1 MKKIMFNDKCG
12 LTNAVVLG
20 LKTMTRRMLP
30 KHMRYDSEHCNK
42 VFIRNNEL
50 VVDFG
55 NGVEHTCDLPYKIG
69 EEVAIAQKYKEL
81 PNPFMGRGTT
91 YTDAAGWENKMFVK
105 AELMPNRIKMT
116 GVKVERL
123 LDISDDDCLKEGIWL
138 DNSIMCDFPQAEGV
152 HPYVFKVNGYEW
164 YQPTPHIAF
173 ENLVRHTMGKKVL
186 DANPLVLAYTFEYLE

>member
-69 EEVAIAQKYKEL
+69 EEVAIAQKYKDYGIPEKNL
-81 PNPFMGRGTT
+81 RRLKLQV
-91 YTDAAGWENKMFVK
+91 EKMQIVK
-105 AELMPNRIKMT
+105 
-116 GVKVERL
+116 
-123 LDISDDDCLKEGIWL
+123 
-138 DNSIMCDFPQAEGV
+138 
-152 HPYVFKVNGYEW
+152 Y
-164 YQPTPHIAF
+164 
-173 ENLVRHTMGKKVL
+173 KK
-186 DANPLVLAYTFEYLE
+186 